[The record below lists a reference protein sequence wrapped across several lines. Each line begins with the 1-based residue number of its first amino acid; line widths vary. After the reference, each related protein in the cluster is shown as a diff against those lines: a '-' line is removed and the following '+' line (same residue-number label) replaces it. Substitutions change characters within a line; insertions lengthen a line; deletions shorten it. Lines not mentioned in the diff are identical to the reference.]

1 MQPDYAY
8 DIPEALRPKVWPN
21 LIKVAAAP
29 YMGLTAYVGNNP
41 YLVIGFDGTL
51 YELEGE
57 SGDRIHLARFIW
69 DDALINEP
77 NMMVAATRIASSP
90 LTLGCVFNGT
100 EIGKLGFSRTTG
112 EWYVNDGEGPNPVS
126 LQKLIADLESAGWQ
140 VEEAQ
145 QEEVHEAASA
155 MGEGEVPAK
164 VEAPFC
170 PACHGHTL
178 TKLEELTEGDHEYNG
193 RFRCKSCGHE
203 FSHGKKKK
211 AESSYIDTNGD
222 NLVEGKWYTM
232 LSPKYKVP
240 DTVRLLRI
248 SPEEIQASASNEDN
262 AVPITLT
269 SADIDEEGYSFEP
282 FIVEP
287 KNAVF
292 EAHIAQVLGRR
303 SFSPSQQKDLIDEPG
318 IARNASKLNLD
329 GTHYAVES
337 EDDDDSIFFLW
348 G

>member
-1 MQPDYAY
+1 MQSDYAY
-8 DIPEALRPKVWPN
+8 EIPEALRPKVWPN

-41 YLVIGFDGTL
+41 YLVIGFDGTQ

-57 SGDRIHLARFIW
+57 SGDRIYLARFVW
-69 DDALINEP
+69 DDELINEP

-90 LTLGCVFNGT
+90 LTLGCIFNGT

-126 LQKLIADLESAGWQ
+126 LQKLIADLEAAGWQ
-140 VEEAQ
+140 VEE
-145 QEEVHEAASA
+145 EKKESA
-155 MGEGEVPAK
+155 DLGGEHPREIESPV
-164 VEAPFC
+164 C
-170 PACHGHTL
+170 PSCGGHTL
-178 TKLEELTEGDHEYNG
+178 TKTPDEDDSHENHG
-193 RFRCKSCGHE
+193 HFTCTSCGKE
-203 FSHGKKKK
+203 FTNTKERK
-211 AESSYIDTNGD
+211 AESAYVDTDGND
-222 NLVEGKWYTM
+222 LVEGKWYTM

-240 DTVRLLRI
+240 DTVRLVRI
-248 SPEEIQASASNEDN
+248 SPDEIQASASTEDT

-292 EAHIAQVLGRR
+292 EAHIAQVLSRR

-318 IARNASKLNLD
+318 TARNASKLNLD
-329 GTHYAVES
+329 GTHYAVEES